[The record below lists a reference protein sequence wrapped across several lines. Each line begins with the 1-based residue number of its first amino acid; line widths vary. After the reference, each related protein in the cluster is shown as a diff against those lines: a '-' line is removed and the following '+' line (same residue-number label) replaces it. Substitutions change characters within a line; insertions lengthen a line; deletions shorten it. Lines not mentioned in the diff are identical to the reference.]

1 MHENVLSNL
10 IITKFHL
17 ASTMYN
23 SETQKIK
30 RTDRRCW
37 AMILKFEGETIYY
50 NNGNTYISNS
60 NNAVILPKGS
70 DYDWE
75 CTKSGHYAIVEFDS
89 DFIYKDILSFPIRD
103 SEKLLNAFREI
114 EYKFSTPSLL
124 HSAEILR
131 LCYGLLIMFVKL
143 STPRNVPDDKQKKIA
158 PALDYI
164 IKNYNTELSNELLAG
179 LTGLSIVY
187 FRKLFKEIKGESP
200 MAFARR
206 IRIEK
211 AKEMLK
217 SDYGRI
223 SEVAFSLGY
232 QNIFDFSRDFKKH
245 VGVSP
250 TEYAKKFNILLTN

>member
-1 MHENVLSNL
+1 
-10 IITKFHL
+10 
-17 ASTMYN
+17 
-23 SETQKIK
+23 
-30 RTDRRCW
+30 
-37 AMILKFEGETIYY
+37 
-50 NNGNTYISNS
+50 
-60 NNAVILPKGS
+60 
-70 DYDWE
+70 
-75 CTKSGHYAIVEFDS
+75 
-89 DFIYKDILSFPIRD
+89 
-103 SEKLLNAFREI
+103 
-114 EYKFSTPSLL
+114 
-124 HSAEILR
+124 
-131 LCYGLLIMFVKL
+131 MFVKL

-187 FRKLFKEIKGESP
+187 FRKLLKEIKGESP